1 MNTQQGKITP
11 YLILVLLALTAA
23 GGYIAGLRSAPQ
35 GDVVTKDAV
44 PEGHSAAS
52 GFEKLTEAAA
62 PKWWTCSMHPQIK
75 LPSGDMKCPIC
86 FMDLIPVEE
95 GSGDADVPELKFSDR
110 ERFLAEVETAP
121 VERRAITK
129 TVRLVGIITPDETRL
144 AMISARVAG
153 RLENLFVDYTG
164 IEVRKDDHL
173 VEIYSPEL
181 YSAQQELLQAIR
193 TQEEMKGSDS
203 SLMKRTG
210 ESLIEAA
217 KGKLLRLG
225 LTEVQVEEVIAEK
238 KPKDTLTIYSPTRGI
253 VTRRE
258 GTEGMYVEE
267 GTPIYTIADLSEV
280 WVFLDA
286 YESDMKWLHYGQ
298 HVHFETEAYPGE
310 TFEGT
315 LSFISPVLDERSR
328 TVKLRVN
335 VPNPDRRL
343 KPGMFVRATIFATPA
358 TGGKVIAPELAD
370 KWICPMHPEV
380 VEDLFGFC
388 PVCSMRLETAKSL
401 GYEVTASPENLPL
414 VIPDSAPLIT
424 GKRAVVYV
432 EENREDGIYYVG
444 RTIEL
449 GSRADGFYLVERGL
463 AEGERVVTRGNFK
476 IDSALQIQAKPSML
490 NPPDMGEEAP
500 GSGTS
505 KEPAK
510 PTPPLARL
518 GEAQALKVRPVLA
531 AYLAVQK
538 ALAED
543 SFEAAAKAAGDLR
556 NAIQSLPSGGI
567 PEQASTA
574 WAEDSVQLRATIEA
588 VVKAPKMEE
597 LRAAFS
603 PLSNALLT
611 FVGHFGNVSSDPLK
625 EVFCPM
631 ALENGAFWLQTG
643 KQIANPYYGASMLRC
658 GEFRRT
664 FESAGGDPEV
674 EAPAPTPT
682 PAPKVAP
689 EVNLGPVLSAKF
701 KAVLGVYLALQ
712 LALSQDSFEGAS
724 KAVKDLGAA
733 LAELPVEGAPAES
746 GEQWKKDRES
756 LTVAFDPV
764 SKAADIETLRKDF
777 FPLSNVL
784 IEMVRRYGNL
794 TDTPVKHAFCPMA
807 LENGA
812 PWIQTGKMIA
822 NPYYGAKMLR
832 CGEFRET
839 FPVAE
844 VGGEVAR

>member
-1 MNTQQGKITP
+1 MNIQRGKITP
-11 YLILVLLALTAA
+11 YRILVLLALTAA

-35 GDVVTKDAV
+35 GSVVTKDAGQEGPSIA
-44 PEGHSAAS
+44 PESA
-52 GFEKLTEAAA
+52 KLSEAAA

-95 GSGDADVPELKFSDR
+95 GSGDADVPELKFSER

-121 VERRAITK
+121 VERRAVTK
-129 TVRLVGIITPDETRL
+129 TIRLVGIIAPDETRL
-144 AMISARVAG
+144 AMISARVGG
-153 RLENLFVDYTG
+153 RLERLFVDYTG

-173 VEIYSPEL
+173 VELYSPEL
-181 YSAQQELLQAIR
+181 YSAQQELLQALR

-210 ESLIEAA
+210 ESLIEAS

-225 LTEVQVEEVIAEK
+225 LTAEQVEEVRAEQ
-238 KPKDTLTIYSPTRGI
+238 KPKDTLTIYSPSRGI
-253 VTRRE
+253 VTKRE

-328 TVKLRVN
+328 TVKVRVN

-343 KPGMFVRATIFATPA
+343 KPGMFVRASILATPA

-388 PVCSMRLETAKSL
+388 PVCSMPLETAKSL

-414 VIPDSAPLIT
+414 AIPDTAPLIT

-432 EENREDGIYYVG
+432 EENREDGVYYVG
-444 RTIEL
+444 RSIEL
-449 GSRADGFYLVERGL
+449 GSRADGVYLVEKGL
-463 AEGERVVTRGNFK
+463 SDGERVVTRGNFK

-505 KEPAK
+505 KVPSGQ
-510 PTPPLARL
+510 TPP
-518 GEAQALKVRPVLA
+518 
-531 AYLAVQK
+531 
-538 ALAED
+538 
-543 SFEAAAKAAGDLR
+543 
-556 NAIQSLPSGGI
+556 I
-567 PEQASTA
+567 
-574 WAEDSVQLRATIEA
+574 
-588 VVKAPKMEE
+588 
-597 LRAAFS
+597 
-603 PLSNALLT
+603 
-611 FVGHFGNVSSDPLK
+611 GNLD
-625 EVFCPM
+625 
-631 ALENGAFWLQTG
+631 G
-643 KQIANPYYGASMLRC
+643 
-658 GEFRRT
+658 
-664 FESAGGDPEV
+664 
-674 EAPAPTPT
+674 APTPT
-682 PAPKVAP
+682 PAPAPKVAP
-689 EVNLGPVLSAKF
+689 AMDLGPDLSAKF
-701 KAVLGVYLALQ
+701 KSVLGVYLALQ
-712 LALSQDSFEGAS
+712 SALSQDSFEGAN
-724 KAVKDLGAA
+724 KAVKDLGTA

-746 GEQWKKDRES
+746 GEQWKKDWES
-756 LTVAFDPV
+756 LKAAFDPV
-764 SKAADIETLRKDF
+764 SKATDIDTLRKEF

-844 VGGEVAR
+844 VGGEVSQ